1 MIGYGQ
7 RRTET
12 TMNRASLLIFVSLL
26 MVFSFLTLNSFGDL
40 PEKIA
45 IQFDA
50 NGAADGWTTRETYRI
65 FALLALAGLPLLLVW
80 IMAGLPRL
88 TKGRGQIPDC
98 EYWFAGD
105 RQQSTESFLLQ
116 HACWLGTLTLAVV
129 YGIHISIL
137 RANAISPP
145 LLATDRLLTMAFVYL
160 LGLVWWTAA
169 FLRHFKNRQI
179 NGGRG

>member
-1 MIGYGQ
+1 
-7 RRTET
+7 
-12 TMNRASLLIFVSLL
+12 MNRASLVIFVSLL
-26 MVFSFLTLNSFGDL
+26 VVFSYLTLNSFGGL

-45 IQFDA
+45 IHFDA
-50 NGAADGWTTRETYRI
+50 NGVADGWTTRETYRI
-65 FALLALAGLPLLLVW
+65 FALSTLAGLPLLLVW

-98 EYWFAGD
+98 GYWFAGD
-105 RQQSTESFLLQ
+105 RQQLTETFLLQ
-116 HACWLGTLTLAVV
+116 HACWLGTLTVAVV

-145 LLATDRLLTMAFVYL
+145 LLATDRLLTMVFVYL

-169 FLRHFKNRQI
+169 FLRHFKNRRI
-179 NGGRG
+179 NDGRG